1 MGGGS
6 SKACLECTFSAGSP
20 DTRNKM
26 IPLIPDSEVAIG
38 RMHQMGFFESLLPD
52 QDHLACISRKHLTA
66 KLHRAGHLVE
76 IENVSR
82 NTVAVDS
89 RTLGQNEKA
98 ELREGSVLRFT
109 ARERPILEFRL
120 KSERQTGMATCFNR

>member
-26 IPLIPDSEVAIG
+26 IPLIPDQEVAIG
-38 RMHQMGFFESLLPD
+38 RMHQMGFFEKLLPD
-52 QDHLACISRKHLTA
+52 QDSLACISRKHLTA
-66 KLHRAGHLVE
+66 RLHRGGHMVE

-82 NTVAVDS
+82 NTVMIDG
-89 RTLGQNEKA
+89 RTLGQHQKG
-98 ELREGSVLRFT
+98 ELREGSTLKFT
-109 ARERPILEFRL
+109 ALGKPLLEFRL
-120 KSERQTGMATCFNR
+120 KNE